1 MRHRDVRADAG
12 AAGLTVIG
20 LDPAKASLDVARGKP
35 GSESVRWVQGEAAT
49 PPEVSVDAVTMT
61 CNVAQVFLGDE
72 EWSAALRSAWQVL
85 LTGGHLIFETR
96 DPAAQA
102 WHGWTRE
109 HTYRLARV
117 EDLGEVACWEDVA
130 AVEWPTVSFQTN
142 FAFPDGSLVTSS
154 STLRYRSRGE
164 VLAALIDA
172 GFEPGEVRDAPDR
185 PGQEFVFLA
194 RRPHDS
200 V

>member
-1 MRHRDVRADAG
+1 MGGDIVDGQQRHGRGPVGGQVRGVVTLARAAAVACACPVAG
-12 AAGLTVIG
+12 AIQ
-20 LDPAKASLDVARGKP
+20 PACGRPPSGT
-35 GSESVRWVQGEAAT
+35 SVTAA
-49 PPEVSVDAVTMT
+49 A
-61 CNVAQVFLGDE
+61 
-72 EWSAALRSAWQVL
+72 
-85 LTGGHLIFETR
+85 
-96 DPAAQA
+96 
-102 WHGWTRE
+102 
-109 HTYRLARV
+109 
-117 EDLGEVACWEDVA
+117 DVA